1 MRKNIGTLILSCAIF
16 LFLGTM
22 LGLFI
27 GQGTDGNAIT
37 LVPAEYS
44 VVDGPSPTT
53 AYRDEF
59 LGRININT
67 ANAEELT
74 SVPGI
79 GQLTAQRIIDYRKK
93 YGKFYSVNDLLNVK
107 GIGESTLEDIR
118 SFITVG
124 G

>member
-1 MRKNIGTLILSCAIF
+1 M
-16 LFLGTM
+16 
-22 LGLFI
+22 
-27 GQGTDGNAIT
+27 
-37 LVPAEYS
+37 
-44 VVDGPSPTT
+44 
-53 AYRDEF
+53 
-59 LGRININT
+59 NINT
-67 ANAEELT
+67 ANVEELT

-79 GQLTAQRIIDYRKK
+79 GQTTAQRIVEYRRK

>member
-1 MRKNIGTLILSCAIF
+1 MRKNIGSIILACAIF
-16 LFLGTM
+16 LFLGVM

-27 GQGTDGNAIT
+27 GYGTDGNAIT
-37 LVPAEYS
+37 LKPAEYV

-53 AYRDEF
+53 AYRDEV

-67 ANAEELT
+67 ATAQELT
-74 SVPGI
+74 SIPGI
-79 GQLTAQRIIDYRKK
+79 GEITAQRIVEYRMK
-93 YGKFYSVNDLLNVK
+93 YGKFYSLNDLLHIK

-118 SFITVG
+118 PYITVG

>member
-16 LFLGTM
+16 LFLGIM
-22 LGLFI
+22 FGLFI
-27 GQGTDGNAIT
+27 GHGTDGNAIT
-37 LVPAEYS
+37 LTPAEFT
-44 VVDGPSPTT
+44 VIDGPSPTT
-53 AYRDEF
+53 AYRDEV
-59 LGRININT
+59 LGRVNINT
-67 ANAEELT
+67 ANVEELT

-79 GQLTAQRIIDYRKK
+79 GQTTAQRIVEYRRK
-93 YGKFYSVNDLLNVK
+93 YGKFYSVSDLLNVK